1 MGGSLAT
8 GKEMDMKK
16 IILDCDPGMD
26 DSMAIV
32 MAVKSEALDVLAV
45 TTVNG
50 NYPVDVTS
58 KNARKMLELLGR
70 TDIPVARGMAGPIIR
85 KSPSDPFS
93 HGKDGQAEANLPEPA
108 MKLADQ
114 DAVDL
119 IIDLVK
125 ANPREVT
132 LIATGPMS
140 NLAMAMIKAPEI
152 KEMIPEIIAISGAF
166 GLNKYAF
173 LNATGDTPQ
182 SEWNVYVDP
191 EAAKVVYESGVRLV
205 ALGLDVATY
214 FDVNFSAEDVKKL
227 EESDRKEADFLANAI
242 RFVNGRGFDAYC
254 TVIDC
259 MAVAYAIDPSLVETM
274 ESHVGV
280 ETKDGLTLGMTV
292 IDRRHHFVWEQLPLI
307 QVGCKADCGRFLRML
322 LELVLN

>member
-1 MGGSLAT
+1 
-8 GKEMDMKK
+8 MDMKK

-50 NYPVDVTS
+50 NYPVDVTC

-70 TDIPVARGMAGPIIR
+70 TDIPVARGMANPIIR
-85 KSPSDPFS
+85 KSPKDPFT
-93 HGKDGQAEANLPEPA
+93 HGKDGQAEANLPDPT

-125 ANPREVT
+125 ANPGEVT

-242 RFVNGRGFDAYC
+242 RFVNGRGFEAYC

-259 MAVAYAIDPSLVETM
+259 MAVAYAIDPSLVETL
-274 ESHVGV
+274 EAHVGV

-307 QVGCKADCGRFLRML
+307 QVGCEADCGRFLRML
-322 LELVLN
+322 MELVLQ

>member
-1 MGGSLAT
+1 
-8 GKEMDMKK
+8 MKK

-50 NYPVDVTS
+50 NYPVEVTS
-58 KNARKMLELLGR
+58 KNARKVLELLGS
-70 TDIPVARGMAGPIIR
+70 TEIPVARGMANPMIR
-85 KSPSDPFS
+85 KSPSDPFT
-93 HGKDGQAEANLPEPA
+93 HGEDGQAEANLPEPT
-108 MKLADQ
+108 MELSKE

-119 IIDLVK
+119 IIRLVK
-125 ANPREVT
+125 ENPGEVT

-140 NLAMAMIKAPEI
+140 NIAMAMTKAPEI
-152 KEMIPEIIAISGAF
+152 KAMIPEIVAISGAF
-166 GLNKYAF
+166 GLNDYAF

-191 EAAKVVYESGVRLV
+191 EAAKLVYESGVKLT

-214 FDVNFSAEDVKKL
+214 FDVNFSEADIQKL
-227 EESDRKEADFLANAI
+227 EVSDKKEAAFLLNAI
-242 RFVNGRGFDAYC
+242 RFVNGRGFEAYC

-274 ESHVGV
+274 EAHVGV

-292 IDRRHHFVWEQLPLI
+292 IDRRHHFVWEQLPLV
-307 QVGCKADCGRFLRML
+307 QVGRKADCGRFLNLL
-322 LELVLN
+322 LELVLQDKVA